1 MVAAGLAAREV
12 FQLLAGAGY
21 PSLAWFGIAFTVGLV
36 LDSAAAPMIDPNGG
50 VLLAVGFVLAAVGA
64 FTRPDPR
71 DGLPTWFA
79 TVFGAVYASFL
90 GYILRLG
97 EAAPAIPAG
106 SALVVVH
113 AGAGLDPAPR
123 PLGLGLRHRCVLRRQ
138 AVRAAEVPDPHL
150 GRRRPMPG

>member
-1 MVAAGLAAREV
+1 GLAAREV

-36 LDSAAAPMIDPNGG
+36 LDAAAAPLIDPNGG
-50 VLLAVGFVLAAVGA
+50 LLLAVGFVLAAVGA

-90 GYILRLG
+90 GFVLRLG
-97 EAAPAIPAG
+97 NEATPIPAG
-106 SALVVVH
+106 SPLSFATAEQGWILLLLLSVC
-113 AGAGLDPAPR
+113 AYDTGAYFSGKR
-123 PLGLGLRHRCVLRRQ
+123 F
-138 AVRAAEVPDPHL
+138 
-150 GRRRPMPG
+150 GRRK